1 MLLGLALGATDC
13 SKVLLRP
20 RSAATARSKIQ
31 HKPASGPTG
40 HSEKLLVL
48 ASGPTDCSK
57 MPLWPP
63 SGPERSKILLWHA
76 SAPPEH
82 SKLLIGPAS
91 GPQSAMKCH
100 SGRHHR
106 DNIRRNRSKTLFKK
120 PGSVTLHSA
129 ALLSASLSSCFGS
142 VYFQI
147 YCSKV
152 LGPVTLCSV
161 SLALLHF
168 ATCME
173 CTGSH

>member
-13 SKVLLRP
+13 LKVLLRP

-31 HKPASGPTG
+31 HKTASGPTG

-57 MPLWPP
+57 MP
-63 SGPERSKILLWHA
+63 LLWHA

-106 DNIRRNRSKTLFKK
+106 DNIRRNRSKKLFKK

-152 LGPVTLCSV
+152 LAPVTLCSV

-168 ATCME
+168 ATRME
-173 CTGSH
+173 CAGSH